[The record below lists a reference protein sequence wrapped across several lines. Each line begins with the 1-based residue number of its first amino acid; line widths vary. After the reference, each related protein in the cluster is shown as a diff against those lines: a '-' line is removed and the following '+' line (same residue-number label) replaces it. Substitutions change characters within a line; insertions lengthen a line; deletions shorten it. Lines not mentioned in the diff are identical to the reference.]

1 MKIDFTLRVYR
12 KLLNQIIESGYHFQ
26 TIEEFHLSPKSKVVV
41 LRHDSD
47 AFPKRDLDLAL
58 IEKNLNVSA
67 TYYYRV
73 PETFNIKIIKKIIE
87 LNHEVGYHYED
98 LVRSNGNFNRA
109 ILSFVENLNKLREL
123 YDVKSIS
130 RHGRP
135 LSKIESLDLWKKY
148 TYKKHGVICE
158 AYLDIDYTNILYLTD
173 TGRMW
178 NAKSNVRD
186 RVKSNFNRKDVKTTY
201 DLINAFKNGSL
212 PDKIIIN
219 THPLR
224 WTDKPFIW
232 FYNYTSQFLKNIIK
246 NILKKL
252 RNNK

>member
-1 MKIDFTLRVYR
+1 MKIDFTLRVYK

-26 TIEEFHLSPKSKVVV
+26 TIEDFYLSPKSKVVV

-47 AFPKRDLDLAL
+47 AFPKRDLDLAQ
-58 IEKNLNVSA
+58 IENNLNVSA
-67 TYYYRV
+67 TYYYRI
-73 PETFNIKIIKKIIE
+73 PETFNINVIKKIIE

-98 LVRSNGNFNRA
+98 LVRSNGNFNTA
-109 ILSFVENLNKLREL
+109 MLSFVKNLNKLRSL
-123 YDVKSIS
+123 YNVKSIS

-135 LSKIESLDLWKKY
+135 LSNIESLDLWKKHA
-148 TYKKHGVICE
+148 YKKHGVICE

-186 RVKSNFNRKDVKTTY
+186 RVKSNFSRKDIKSTH

-224 WTDKPFIW
+224 WTEKPPVW
-232 FYNYTSQFLKNIIK
+232 FYNYLSQSFKNILK
-246 NILKKL
+246 NILKKI
-252 RNNK
+252 RN